1 MSRNRANDK
10 RIMVGKLEKM
20 PIVEI
25 ACKQTGLSRATYYRW
40 RRDDEVFADD
50 CDEAIEHSS
59 AMINDMAESQLI
71 QSIKDKNMTAIVFW
85 LKHHHKNYET
95 RVNVQGV
102 IKHQAD
108 VLTDEQSDLVER
120 ALKLAGLIDSK
131 EVQDEAVE
139 I

>member
-1 MSRNRANDK
+1 MSRNKSADK
-10 RIMVGKLEKM
+10 NSLVTRLEKL
-20 PIVEI
+20 PIVEV
-25 ACKQTGLSRATYYRW
+25 ACKQIGLSRATYYRW

-108 VLTDEQSDLVER
+108 MLTDEQSEIVER
-120 ALKLAGLIDSK
+120 ALKLAGLIKAKDG
-131 EVQDEAVE
+131 QDETIE

>member
-1 MSRNRANDK
+1 MSRNKANDK
-10 RIMVGKLEKM
+10 RIMIGKLEKM

-40 RRDDEVFADD
+40 RRDDEIFSDD

-108 VLTDEQSDLVER
+108 VLTDEQSEIVER
-120 ALKLAGLIDSK
+120 ALKLAGLIKAED
-131 EVQDEAVE
+131 VQDETVE

>member
-1 MSRNRANDK
+1 MSRNKSADK
-10 RIMVGKLEKM
+10 NSLVTRLEKL
-20 PIVEI
+20 PIVEV
-25 ACKQTGLSRATYYRW
+25 ACKQIGLSRATYYRW

>member
-1 MSRNRANDK
+1 MSRNKTTDK
-10 RIMVGKLEKM
+10 KSLIERLEKM
-20 PIVEI
+20 PIVEV
-25 ACKQTGLSRATYYRW
+25 ACKQIGLSRATYYRW